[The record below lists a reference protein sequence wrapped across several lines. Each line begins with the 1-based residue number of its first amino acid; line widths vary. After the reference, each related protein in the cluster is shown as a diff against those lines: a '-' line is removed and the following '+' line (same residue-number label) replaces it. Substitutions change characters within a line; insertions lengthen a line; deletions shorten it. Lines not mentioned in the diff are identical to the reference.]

1 MGKMEVNVDN
11 RAGPGTKVFVVL
23 LVLLV
28 LLTAGLC
35 YMTDKVSVVKTELKA
50 CRNECAQLTDA
61 AENWQDTAQMY
72 QVRWQNGTRTWAA
85 QAQTVYS
92 NKANIRNVVQ
102 GAGTLKSLGVKSKD
116 VESVANC
123 NTETRDSVKMNIST
137 DMGGINAVWCDTWT
151 NISAKIGQDM
161 AAELQYSIRDSF
173 TLVNY
178 VNYKRFLFWKWGRK
192 DEYILTARNP
202 HTRILGLK
210 VVKVVKNFD

>member
-11 RAGPGTKVFVVL
+11 RAGPGTKV

-28 LLTAGLC
+28 LLLAAGLW
-35 YMTDKVSVVKTELKA
+35 YMTERLSVAKTELKA
-50 CRNECAQLTDA
+50 CRNECTQLTDA
-61 AENWQDTAQMY
+61 VGNWQDTARIY
-72 QVRWQNGTRTWAA
+72 QVRWQNGIRTWAA

-92 NKANIRNVVQ
+92 NKASIENAMKGSGILN
-102 GAGTLKSLGVKSKD
+102 SLGVKSKD
-116 VESVANC
+116 VESIVNY